1 MQISPARHRRTQG
14 FATIEV
20 LVAVAIILMVG
31 TIATITF
38 GSTDRREV
46 ARGVAETALFLQE
59 TRMRALEL
67 GRPIEIVVA
76 GDAGIIDAG
85 GIQHRFGRG
94 LTVTPDDA
102 RLIMQPTGQSDGLT
116 LQLAKGDHSGQLTL
130 DWLTG
135 RIDIQ

>member
-1 MQISPARHRRTQG
+1 MPTSPARRRHTKG

-20 LVAVAIILMVG
+20 LVAVVIILMIG
-31 TIATITF
+31 TVATISF
-38 GSTDRREV
+38 GGTDRRAV
-46 ARGVAETALFLQE
+46 AREVAETALFLQE

-76 GDAGIIDAG
+76 GTEGIIDAG
-85 GIQHRFGRG
+85 GWQHQFGYG
-94 LTVTPDDA
+94 LTVTPETA

-116 LQLAKGDHSGQLTL
+116 LLVAKGDHTGQLTL

-135 RIDIQ
+135 RVDIQ